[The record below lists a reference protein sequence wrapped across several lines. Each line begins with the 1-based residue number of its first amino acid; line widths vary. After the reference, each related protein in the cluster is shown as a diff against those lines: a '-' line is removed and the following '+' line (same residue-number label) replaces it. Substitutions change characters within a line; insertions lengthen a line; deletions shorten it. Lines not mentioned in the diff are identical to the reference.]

1 MNRNVGIAT
10 VIGIVIIIG
19 VISFQI
25 YDSSYKRSTTEEYYS
40 DKTHSDEKNIK
51 HVVYP
56 ENPQTLRGVTINK
69 DKYLIGENV
78 FLKINNIPMGL
89 KDNLNIFTPQG
100 IKYLSIPF
108 DGNDRDSFKHY
119 FRPSLMKQFDMCEK
133 EQIIGKW
140 TIIFEGL
147 PNERLNFQ
155 VVNEV
160 LPHSEEY
167 YVSCN
172 DNPMNIPAVQPSLDE

>member
-40 DKTHSDEKNIK
+40 DTTHSDEKNIK

-78 FLKINNIPMGL
+78 FLKINNISILIHKFVSPV
-89 KDNLNIFTPQG
+89 NIM
-100 IKYLSIPF
+100 I
-108 DGNDRDSFKHY
+108 FKA
-119 FRPSLMKQFDMCEK
+119 
-133 EQIIGKW
+133 I
-140 TIIFEGL
+140 
-147 PNERLNFQ
+147 
-155 VVNEV
+155 
-160 LPHSEEY
+160 EE
-167 YVSCN
+167 
-172 DNPMNIPAVQPSLDE
+172 NILFFFHF